1 MSFEPREAG
10 TVPVRVQVVD
20 MEPRVVDPT
29 VPNYLETDDLT
40 QRIARDVGLGGW
52 WEDGSR
58 RGFGLWA
65 RGRLMGGEER
75 LNEAGVVP
83 YELLHLL
90 PEPRRGV
97 GVQERPLGADER
109 GDPPSTA
116 TKFMR
121 TLAVLLWVP
130 LWTVALSVRPSAP
143 VAWLGAF
150 GLSFLA
156 LGAVRGFIWGRPSA
170 GWGRTAV
177 WPALWTAAVV
187 MLAGSAPLGVGIVAA
202 APEERITVGLLV
214 VLGAISG
221 GFGAWLTWLGPL
233 ALTERPTVKQAA
245 AQLMAQLSCGICGT
259 GVAETMHE
267 PCPYGCGRSFHR
279 GCWQAKV
286 ALASGPGCAACGVD
300 VGR

>member
-1 MSFEPREAG
+1 MSGGFEPRDAG

-29 VPNYLETDDLT
+29 VPNYLETGDLT

-65 RGRLMGGEER
+65 RGRLLGDDER
-75 LNEAGVVP
+75 LMDAGVVP

-109 GDPPSTA
+109 GDPPSRG
-116 TKFMR
+116 TKLAR
-121 TLAVLLWVP
+121 VLAVSLWIP
-130 LWTVALSVRPSAP
+130 MWSVAIQARPSPA
-143 VAWLGAF
+143 VAWVGGF
-150 GLSFLA
+150 GLSFLMM
-156 LGAVRGFIWGRPSA
+156 GAVRAFTWGRPRS
-170 GWGRTAV
+170 
-177 WPALWTAAVV
+177 WPALWVV
-187 MLAGSAPLGVGIVAA
+187 ASVTLTTSVPFALGLVAA
-202 APEERITVGLLV
+202 PPEERLTVGLLV
-214 VLGAISG
+214 VLGVISG
-221 GFGAWLTWLGPL
+221 GLGSWLTWMGPL
-233 ALTERPTVKQAA
+233 AMPERPTVRQAA
-245 AQLMAQLSCGICGT
+245 AQVAAQVVCGICGT
-259 GVAETMHE
+259 GVAEVMHE

-286 ALASGPGCAACGVD
+286 AIHSGPGCAACGAD
-300 VGR
+300 VGALR